1 MVFALPC
8 SQGIFAPDQIHL
20 HHSLQ
25 TTKFAIFNPEQSSF
39 SVYMI
44 PEFNFFT
51 GTRISFRVR
60 TEMNSSQNDLYQ
72 NKMLFQYHVNK
83 YREINGDGMNSFQ
96 NEGHSS
102 IMWIA
107 PKYYAVTFKQLIPEK
122 GGNPDIQSFLVCVP
136 LPSSSSESDKQVY
149 ILYAF
154 NIIIC
159 IF

>member
-1 MVFALPC
+1 MIK
-8 SQGIFAPDQIHL
+8 SNSSNQGIIACVVFAPDQIHI

-25 TTKFAIFNPEQSSF
+25 TTRFAIFNPEQSSF
-39 SVYMI
+39 SVYMV

-102 IMWIA
+102 IM
-107 PKYYAVTFKQLIPEK
+107 
-122 GGNPDIQSFLVCVP
+122 
-136 LPSSSSESDKQVY
+136 
-149 ILYAF
+149 
-154 NIIIC
+154 
-159 IF
+159 